1 MVWGSALIIAVIGL
15 IILSLG
21 TLSLTDSQIPAAVFG
36 GKELLSPGDWV
47 HENQIQV
54 FPNRVVITVPDA
66 TWAGFTNTNSMDPL
80 LDEDS
85 NAIEIKPQ
93 NPDSIAVGDVISYRT
108 PYGTIIHRV
117 IEKGMDENG
126 VYYLVKGDNNRFADP
141 LKVRYA
147 DVVGVVV
154 AVIY

>member
-1 MVWGSALIIAVIGL
+1 MNLGLVVVTVLLALV
-15 IILSLG
+15 ILSLG

-36 GKELLSPGDWV
+36 GKELLSPGNWIK
-47 HENQIQV
+47 ENQIQV
-54 FPNRVVITVPDA
+54 FPTRVIINVPEA

-85 NAIEIKPQ
+85 NAIEVKPQ
-93 NPDSIAVGDVISYRT
+93 NAESIEVGDIISYHT
-108 PYGTIIHRV
+108 AYGTIIHRV
-117 IEKGMDENG
+117 TEKGVDEQG

-141 LKVRYA
+141 LKVRYD

>member
-1 MVWGSALIIAVIGL
+1 MRWGLALIIVLIGL
-15 IILSLG
+15 IVLSLG

-85 NAIEIKPQ
+85 NAIEIKPPH
-93 NPDSIAVGDVISYRT
+93 PDSIEVGDVISYHT

-117 IEKGMDENG
+117 IEKGMDEDG

-141 LKVRYA
+141 LKVRYG